1 MRLLKRSDEAKRL
14 RVEHEDDLWTLA
26 QLGRAGRRAGMLS
39 WRRDATTG
47 TQEGG
52 RAKSAER
59 KPMWIVL
66 EIETCEFHP
75 FSDQLRLHGVITEA
89 PLDKGS
95 HHTHTVGV
103 GDDVELSMD
112 GGWPR
117 EDEQLLRE
125 ATRASGRARAMIIVV
140 ESDEVVL
147 FDITNHGMREV
158 STYTLRGGGKREA
171 KPTKVRDAF
180 LRQAAEKSALV
191 LGDELPIVVCG
202 PGMTRDQFARMLR
215 EAGCAQRTLNVAT
228 SIGGRSAAN
237 EVLAQQLADE
247 FLGESAIAKQV
258 NVIEEALARIA
269 TNGAVAY
276 GPEKLT
282 AALEQGAIETLVI
295 VADLLRDAE
304 ANIAG
309 SSWSD
314 FAAGVTEGGGKLVQA
329 STDHDS
335 GKQLDGMGGAL
346 ALLRWKI
353 DG

>member
-1 MRLLKRSDEAKRL
+1 M
-14 RVEHEDDLWTLA
+14 V
-26 QLGRAGRRAGMLS
+26 
-39 WRRDATTG
+39 
-47 TQEGG
+47 
-52 RAKSAER
+52 
-59 KPMWIVL
+59 
-66 EIETCEFHP
+66 
-75 FSDQLRLHGVITEA
+75 
-89 PLDKGS
+89 
-95 HHTHTVGV
+95 
-103 GDDVELSMD
+103 
-112 GGWPR
+112 
-117 EDEQLLRE
+117 
-125 ATRASGRARAMIIVV
+125 SGV
-140 ESDEVVL
+140 ESDEGVL
-147 FDITNHGMREV
+147 FEITNHGMREV
-158 STYTLRGGGKREA
+158 STYSRRGGGKREA

-202 PGMTRDQFARMLR
+202 PGMTRNQFARLLR

-282 AALEQGAIETLVI
+282 TALEQGAIETLVI

-304 ANIAG
+304 ANISG
-309 SSWSD
+309 STWSD
-314 FAAGVTEGGGKLVQA
+314 FAGGVTEGGGELVQA

>member
-1 MRLLKRSDEAKRL
+1 
-14 RVEHEDDLWTLA
+14 
-26 QLGRAGRRAGMLS
+26 
-39 WRRDATTG
+39 
-47 TQEGG
+47 
-52 RAKSAER
+52 
-59 KPMWIVL
+59 
-66 EIETCEFHP
+66 
-75 FSDQLRLHGVITEA
+75 
-89 PLDKGS
+89 
-95 HHTHTVGV
+95 VGV

-147 FDITNHGMREV
+147 FEITNHGMRDI
-158 STYTLRGGGKREA
+158 SQFTLRGGGKREA

-180 LRQAAEKSALV
+180 LKQAAEKSALV
-191 LGDELPIVVCG
+191 LGDELPIVICG
-202 PGMTRDQFARMLR
+202 PGMTRDQFARLLR

-237 EVLAQQLADE
+237 EVLAKQLADE

-258 NVIEEALARIA
+258 SVIEEALARIA

-276 GPEKLT
+276 GPDRLT
-282 AALEQGAIETLVI
+282 AAQELGAIETLVI
-295 VADLLRDAE
+295 VADMLRDAE
-304 ANIAG
+304 ANISG
-309 SSWSD
+309 ISWST
-314 FAAGVTEGGGKLVQA
+314 FSAGVTEGGGELVQA

-335 GKQLDGMGGAL
+335 GKQLVGMGGAL
-346 ALLRWKI
+346 ALLRWKM